1 MIVFTTAMALL
12 ALAAAVSALR
22 GARFVHEEQAV
33 SAEADSTSEAALEG
47 TGRS

>member
-1 MIVFTTAMALL
+1 MALL
-12 ALAAAVSALR
+12 ALAAGVSALR

-33 SAEADSTSEAALEG
+33 SAEAGSTSEAALEG

>member
-1 MIVFTTAMALL
+1 MALL

-22 GARFVHEEQAV
+22 GARFVNEEHAV
-33 SAEADSTSEAALEG
+33 GGESGSTAEAALEG

>member
-1 MIVFTTAMALL
+1 MALL
-12 ALAAAVSALR
+12 ALAACVSALR

-33 SAEADSTSEAALEG
+33 GAESGSTAEAAAAG

>member
-1 MIVFTTAMALL
+1 MALL

-33 SAEADSTSEAALEG
+33 STEADSTTEAAQAG